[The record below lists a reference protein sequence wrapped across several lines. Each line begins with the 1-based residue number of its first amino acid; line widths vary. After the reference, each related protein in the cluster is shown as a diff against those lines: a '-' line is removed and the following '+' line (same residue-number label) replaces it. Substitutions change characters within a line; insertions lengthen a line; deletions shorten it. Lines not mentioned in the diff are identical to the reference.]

1 MKGLLARTAR
11 AVLLVL
17 FAAACFANNGVVAT
31 KSGLKYQDVVI
42 GSGLQAEVGKIAV
55 IHVTGWLEE
64 NGQKG
69 REFICSRDLGRPVS
83 FKVGTQKV
91 MQAWNIGVAGMRVG
105 GKRTLMVPAELGY
118 GAKGVQNMVPP
129 NADLIIELELLK
141 VE

>member
-1 MKGLLARTAR
+1 
-11 AVLLVL
+11 
-17 FAAACFANNGVVAT
+17 
-31 KSGLKYQDVVI
+31 
-42 GSGLQAEVGKIAV
+42 V
-55 IHVTGWLEE
+55 IHVTGWLDE

-69 REFICSRDLGRPVS
+69 KEFICSRNLGRPVS

-91 MQAWNIGVAGMRVG
+91 MQAWNIGVAGMREG